1 MSRDLEDD
9 NYYTS
14 SGGLIPIKWT
24 AIEVSRAMQG
34 IIMNTLMYNRHFISR
49 STPQPVMCGALV
61 CSCMRYGVWDTNH
74 LII

>member
-49 STPQPVMCGALV
+49 STPWEPPAWWTDGGC
-61 CSCMRYGVWDTNH
+61 R
-74 LII
+74 